1 MEIDWLGTIQIVAML
16 LSLASMFGLGYNW
29 GRIAELK
36 KSNSFLRHL
45 IEQEE
50 KRGFYYYQPYEK
62 DDFKK
67 DA

>member
-1 MEIDWLGTIQIVAML
+1 MEIDWLRTIQIIAML
-16 LSLASMFGLGYNW
+16 LSLASMFRVGYNW
-29 GRIAELK
+29 GRIKELRAH
-36 KSNSFLRHL
+36 NSFLRHL

-62 DDFKK
+62 DDFEK